1 MTITVVYCIDSFQQ
15 VFNYVRVNKLVMI
28 LVPITKLH
36 GVTSPQNLTWVT
48 TSDLIWWQVNSDRLS
63 DYEREA
69 EVS

>member
-36 GVTSPQNLTWVT
+36 GVTSPQNLT
-48 TSDLIWWQVNSDRLS
+48 
-63 DYEREA
+63 
-69 EVS
+69 